1 MDDLDRVYKG
11 GRGLATQSDPQ
22 DESVKPR
29 AQRYISHALVE
40 VRRFRYLP
48 FFCHSAV
55 LLDISTGGFKLEF
68 TGEIEVAPGNQYWLH
83 VPLTP
88 LGIPHPKKIMCL
100 SECRWFDRSRFRI
113 GGTFINLSNQDR
125 QIIDQIVSSLKSR
138 GQI

>member
-1 MDDLDRVYKG
+1 M
-11 GRGLATQSDPQ
+11 ATQSEHQ
-22 DESVKPR
+22 DESVRPR

-40 VRRFRYLP
+40 VRRFKLLP

-68 TGEIEVAPGNQYWLH
+68 TGEVEVAPGNQYWLN

-88 LGIPHPKKIMCL
+88 LGIPHPKRIFCL
-100 SECRWFDRSRFRI
+100 SEVRWFDRSRYRI
-113 GGTFINLSNQDR
+113 GGTFLKLSNQDR
-125 QIIDQIVSSLKSR
+125 LIIDQIVSSLKSR